1 MTQKKLPAEEVQQ
14 LLDWLAKAESA
25 TSETMFRDNA
35 ITDYQ
40 FYAGSQDSTL
50 VLEKLAELNRP
61 NTTLNQIRPKVDMIV
76 GSAARARHEFTVVP
90 VGAEDA
96 PMCEFVQK
104 VLDHYVG
111 KLQLLDK
118 ETSAFE
124 HTVKAGRALL
134 YFYIDK
140 SNPFEPKVVPTVLRG
155 TEFFIDPNS
164 VQYDL
169 SDAEYIIVEN
179 WTRKDLIKTYWNV
192 DPEAFSAAMVGYQG
206 KLAYYNEITDLYRLT
221 EIWYKKFTPVNYFQ
235 NPLTGKVEYLHDAEL
250 KAFKK
255 QLEEGIQLPNGQVL
269 LAPNFFS
276 VRSVKEEVH
285 YAILLGDQVLEH
297 GISPYAMNK
306 ENPWFPG
313 ILFAGYKDE
322 DNNCWFSVIRQLRDP
337 QKMYNTMHRQ
347 LQHLI
352 QTLPKG
358 ILATEAGAIL
368 NIEEYQQRSSDPAF
382 YLEIAPG
389 KFQNWKFEKQPT
401 ISPIYNVVIEQ
412 MSRDI
417 KNTSGAEDPLL
428 GIQTT
433 SRESGESVK
442 MRQEGGLSVLYILF
456 DNLRKSKLQVR
467 RVLLSMIQQY
477 VTMPTAQ
484 RIVGPAGDEL
494 LYINTQLNPQLEGF
508 NDLSFGMYDVEFVQS
523 VESPSGRAAVA
534 SSLMEYSHNNPG
546 AIPPDIILDYL
557 DVPYSVKQRVLQAW
571 QEQIAFDRKMQEA
584 EMKIKLLAASSRQLP
599 TKGSEKKED

>member
-1 MTQKKLPAEEVQQ
+1 MTKQLPAGELQQ
-14 LLDWLAKAESA
+14 LLDWIAKAESA
-25 TSETMFRDNA
+25 TSETEFRENA

-40 FYAGSQDSTL
+40 FYAGQQDSSL
-50 VLEKLAELNRP
+50 VQEKLAELNRP

-104 VLDHYVG
+104 VLDHYVK
-111 KLQLLDK
+111 KLHLLDK

-124 HTVKAGRALL
+124 HTVKAGRSLL

-140 SNPFEPKVVPTVLRG
+140 TNPFEPKIVPSVLRG
-155 TEFFIDPNS
+155 TEFYVDPNS
-164 VQYDL
+164 IQYDL
-169 SDAEYIIVEN
+169 SDAEYLVVEN
-179 WTRKDLIKTYWNV
+179 WTRKDIISTYWNV
-192 DPEAFSAAMVGYQG
+192 DPDAFAVAATGTQN
-206 KLAYYNEITDLYRLT
+206 KFAYYNEADDLYRLT
-221 EIWYKKFTPVNYFQ
+221 EVWYKKFVPVNYFQ
-235 NPLTGKVEYLHDAEL
+235 NPLTGKVEFLHDKEMKEF
-250 KAFKK
+250 KA
-255 QLEEGIQLPNGQVL
+255 QVEAGLPLPDGQVL

-276 VRSVKEEVH
+276 VRSVKEEMH
-285 YAILLGDQVLEH
+285 YAILLGDIVLEH
-297 GISPYAMNK
+297 GPSPYKMNQ
-306 ENPWFPG
+306 EHAWFPAV
-313 ILFAGYKDE
+313 LFAGYKDE

-389 KFQNWKFEKQPT
+389 KFNNWKFEKQPT

-433 SRESGESVK
+433 SRESGQAVQERK
-442 MRQEGGLSVLYILF
+442 EGGFSVLYILF

-467 RVLLSMIQQY
+467 RVLLTLIQQY
-477 VTMPTAQ
+477 VTMPTAR
-484 RIVGPAGDEL
+484 RIVGPSGDEL

-508 NDLSFGMYDVEFVQS
+508 NDISFGYFDVEFTQS
-523 VESPSGRAAVA
+523 VESPSGRAGVVA
-534 SSLMEYSHNNPG
+534 KLMEYSHNNPG
-546 AIPPDIILDYL
+546 AIPPDIILEYL

-584 EMKIKLLAASSRQLP
+584 ELKIKLLSATSKQLP
-599 TKGSEKKED
+599 NKGSKKED